1 MRQATNDTVLMT
13 SAVPKRMARCSVGT
27 PKRTLCITFPASQAP
42 SKPRMEEDRIYDPK
56 NREVRSQADRDRGKR
71 GDRER
76 RRFVELAKGEAKIV
90 VHEQTY
96 SARKAATCSNADIAA
111 YSLVI
116 DAALELPLVFCGI
129 EMAFRISNQTVLVD
143 LPKFV
148 AAKSKAFSRAARSG
162 VRSS

>member
-1 MRQATNDTVLMT
+1 LR
-13 SAVPKRMARCSVGT
+13 KR
-27 PKRTLCITFPASQAP
+27 KRT
-42 SKPRMEEDRIYDPK
+42 EEDRIYDPK

-90 VHEQTY
+90 HEQTH
-96 SARKAATCSNADIAA
+96 SARKAVTYSNADIAVYA
-111 YSLVI
+111 LVI
-116 DAALELPLVFCGI
+116 DAEHELTFVLSAVEMESRFCD
-129 EMAFRISNQTVLVD
+129 ESVLVD

-148 AAKSKAFSRAARSG
+148 AADAKTFSGAARSG